1 MKRILSVLFMA
12 SLAGAGTLQAAESPS
27 LEACV
32 RYAEADYAYEADV
45 FEPLAVY
52 ARAAYLAAYRSA
64 WRKAFPD
71 AEDAL
76 QDSLDAALQDSL
88 LSKAVA
94 KQISGDEY
102 LSLYGDNHS
111 SFHMDGLR
119 EWKAVIAAAELKWLA
134 TDFVEP
140 GGKFLGIMRWDNS
153 WLKSPIAK
161 QFSYPMSS
169 GEAAAQ
175 KEEAAV
181 LEAEAAYEVAKLTA
195 EAARHGVYIDVY
207 DEYGRIRSDVRRIMV
222 KLRRL
227 HRNLCLELYDL

>member
-64 WRKAFPD
+64 WRKALPD

-76 QDSLDAALQDSL
+76 QDIL
-88 LSKAVA
+88 LSKAVV
-94 KQISGDEY
+94 KQISVDEY
-102 LSLYGDNHS
+102 LSLYDDYHS
-111 SFHMDGLR
+111 RFHMEGLR
-119 EWKAVIAAAELKWLA
+119 EWKAVIAAAELKWSA
-134 TDFVEP
+134 ADFVEP
-140 GGKFLGIMRWDNS
+140 AGKFWSIMRWDKP
-153 WLKSPIAK
+153 WFESPIAK
-161 QFSYPMSS
+161 QFPSLMSS

-181 LEAEAAYEVAKLTA
+181 LEAEAAYEVAKLPA